1 MDEIIKY
8 LQQSKT
14 QYFATIGL
22 DGRPR
27 VRPFQFMLENE
38 GKLWFCTSNRKEV
51 FKELQKQPYFEICAS
66 LEGMSWM
73 RIQGRVVFSDNL
85 EVKKKIFDKSPLV
98 KGIYKVPENPEFE
111 VFYLSEATA
120 SVSEIGKTPNVI
132 ALR

>member
-8 LQQSKT
+8 LHQSKT

-22 DGRPR
+22 DGKPK
-27 VRPFQFMLENE
+27 VRPFQFMLESE

-73 RIQGRVVFSDNL
+73 RIQGRVVFSDSL